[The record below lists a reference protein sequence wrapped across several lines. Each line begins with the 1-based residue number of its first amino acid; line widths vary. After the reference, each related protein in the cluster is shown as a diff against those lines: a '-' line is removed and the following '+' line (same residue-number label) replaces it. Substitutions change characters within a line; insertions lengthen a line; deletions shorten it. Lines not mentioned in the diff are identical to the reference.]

1 MLIESAGPRLRL
13 VQPRSF
19 AGLMT
24 LYAANY
30 VSLRQ
35 LLGDLRGLRSALV
48 SNSPSDLRI
57 YLRVCE
63 RSCYT
68 TSLYMTYWLGVGGQC
83 KPNPDLK
90 IRIYHD
96 ARLAEA
102 VSCRHRPQPGKR
114 ERVTASCSTELL
126 RRWSLNILLRK
137 WLEHCLDHGHRFAA
151 YRHSLPVYLI
161 VKPDSGYSPNP

>member
-1 MLIESAGPRLRL
+1 MPGHDPVPGKFAPVCYIRGMLIESAGPRLRV

-35 LLGDLRGLRSALV
+35 LLGDLRGLPSNLV
-48 SNSPSDLRI
+48 SDSQSDLRI
-57 YLRVCE
+57 YLMVCE

-68 TSLYMTYWLGVGGQC
+68 TSLYMTYWLDVGGHR
-83 KPNPDLK
+83 KPNPNLN
-90 IRIYHD
+90 IRVYHD

-102 VSCRHRPQPGKR
+102 VSCRHRPQPAKPQGIAAPWK
-114 ERVTASCSTELL
+114 SELL

-137 WLEHCLDHGHRFAA
+137 WLEHCLDHRHRFS
-151 YRHSLPVYLI
+151 R
-161 VKPDSGYSPNP
+161 